1 MQIEKFL
8 LISNL
13 LSLYGPL
20 LTEKQIDIMNY
31 HYQEDLSL
39 GEISEIVGIS
49 RQAVHDTIK
58 RCEASLMDYEDK
70 MGLWKKQEKYDC
82 ILKSIVEI
90 IEGNSISNDVKNSL
104 LKLCEELEQ

>member
-13 LSLYGPL
+13 LSLYEPL
-20 LTEKQIDIMNY
+20 LTEKQIEIMKC

-39 GEISEIVGIS
+39 GEISEIMGTS

-58 RCEASLMDYEDK
+58 RCEATLLDYEGK
-70 MGLWKKQEKYDC
+70 LGLWDKQESQEETIEK
-82 ILKSIVEI
+82 LVEI
-90 IEGNSISNDVKNSL
+90 INKIELSQDVKNSL
-104 LKLCEELEQ
+104 IRLCEELEE